1 MMTKRLF
8 SIMLMAVLLIPFT
21 IQAETIAAP
30 GYKVD
35 VTQPFVGIGLDK
47 TIATNVVEST
57 GTMRSLS
64 HAKSADA
71 NIKMTSRKQKTDRLI
86 SQCASCHSTAIG
98 IIGVPG
104 GGSIG
109 IRKLS

>member
-30 GYKVD
+30 VYQVD
-35 VTQPFVGIGLDK
+35 VTQAAVGIGLDK
-47 TIATNVVEST
+47 TVATNIVESA

-64 HAKSADA
+64 HIKSADA
-71 NIKMTSRKQKTDRLI
+71 NIKMTSRKQNTKLI
-86 SQCASCHSTAIG
+86 STCGSCHADKLN
-98 IIGVPG
+98 GVSG
-104 GGSIG
+104 GDSVGGRRHS
-109 IRKLS
+109 